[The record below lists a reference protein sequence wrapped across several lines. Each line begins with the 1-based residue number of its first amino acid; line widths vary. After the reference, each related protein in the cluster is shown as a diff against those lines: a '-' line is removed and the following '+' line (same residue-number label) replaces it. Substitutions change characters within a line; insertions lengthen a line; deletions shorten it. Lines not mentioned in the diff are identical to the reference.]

1 MDRGYIPDL
10 SRAVWT
16 VWRRNWDVFFK
27 TYQVNFIPP
36 LVEPVLYLIALG
48 IGLGTFI
55 GEIEGVSYIRFIA
68 PALLAIS
75 IMNSS
80 FFECTYASF
89 VRMYYMKTFDAMVA
103 TPLSLDEVIAGELF
117 WGATR
122 SFIYA
127 SIMLV
132 ILILFGVVDLPSSLL
147 IIPFSFFGGLLFA
160 SIGMCFTAITPGID
174 ELNYPSFLF
183 ITPMFLFSGTFF
195 PLSVLPGPVQAIA
208 IAFLPLTHVVN
219 ITRSLTLSSYSP
231 FLFFSIAWIV
241 VVTAIFFLL
250 AIRLMK
256 RRLIS

>member
-1 MDRGYIPDL
+1 MDRGFVPDV
-10 SRAVWT
+10 SRAAWT

-36 LVEPVLYLIALG
+36 LIEPVLYLIALG

-55 GEIEGVSYIRFIA
+55 GEIDGVSYIRYIA

-127 SIMLV
+127 TIMLA

-208 IAFLPLTHVVN
+208 IALLPLTHVVN
-219 ITRSLTLSSYSP
+219 VTRSLTLSTYSP
-231 FLFFSIAWIV
+231 FLLVSIAWIA
-241 VVTAIFFLL
+241 VVTVIFFQLS
-250 AIRLMK
+250 IRLMK